1 MDVTAAAE
9 GILRIAATAMSYAVK
24 GVTTERGLDAGDFA
38 LIAYGGAG
46 PLHAVQ
52 VARELGIRTVIVPT
66 GPGVFSAFGM
76 LFSDLR
82 YDFVR
87 TWFTRLDDA
96 PFAAI
101 ERVYRDLE
109 RQGRAAIAGAAVKP
123 QKVTL
128 RRAAD
133 MRYVGQEH
141 AVTVDLPLRLF
152 ERQDRRAIKRLFD
165 AMHELPYGTS
175 APEEPAEIVSLRST
189 VTGIMRKPPQE
200 TIARGRRAPDRSAFT
215 GRRPVYLDGK
225 FRPMPTYARTG
236 LAAGNRISG
245 PALIEE
251 HAATTL
257 LWPGDRLE
265 VDVHGHLMIDV
276 AGDR

>member
-1 MDVTAAAE
+1 
-9 GILRIAATAMSYAVK
+9 
-24 GVTTERGLDAGDFA
+24 VTTERGLDAGDFA
-38 LIAYGGAG
+38 LAAYGGAG

-52 VARELGIRTVIVPT
+52 VAREIGIRTVIVPT
-66 GPGVFSAFGM
+66 APGVFSAFGM

-87 TWFTRLDDA
+87 TWFTRLEDA

-109 RQGRAAIAGAAVKP
+109 RQGRAAIVGTSVKP

-128 RRAAD
+128 KRAAD

-141 AVTVDLPLRLF
+141 AVTVDLPLKVF

-165 AMHELPYGTS
+165 AMHELRYGTS
-175 APEEPAEIVSLRST
+175 APDERAEIVSLRST
-189 VTGIMRKPPQE
+189 VTGVTRKPPHE
-200 TIARGRRAPDRSAFT
+200 RVARGGRAPDKAAFT

-225 FRPMPTYARTG
+225 FRPTPTYARAALT
-236 LAAGNRISG
+236 AGNRISG

-251 HAATTL
+251 HAATTVL
-257 LWPGDRLE
+257 LPGDRLE
-265 VDVHGHLMIDV
+265 VDGYGHLMIKV
-276 AGDR
+276 AGGR